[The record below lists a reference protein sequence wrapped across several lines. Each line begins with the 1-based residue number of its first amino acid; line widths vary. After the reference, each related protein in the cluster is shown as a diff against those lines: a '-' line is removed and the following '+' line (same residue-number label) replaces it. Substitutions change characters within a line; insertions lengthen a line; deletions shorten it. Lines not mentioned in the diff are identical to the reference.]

1 MRVKTTCSDM
11 PRRWGNRY
19 APRVLSRLLK
29 WLKRTPP
36 DVVWPAVIQPQAVV
50 EQQVERPPAEVVRL
64 SSVLKALK
72 QAKERLSEP
81 ELAALGVAL
90 AEALQS
96 APGRRLRGTSP
107 KDLLLPREGG
117 LRVLDSQQPSSAMAY
132 FTPEMVRGRPL
143 DVRSDVFNLGTLLWF
158 AATLQHPFEV
168 QGQSDF
174 DLLNAILQVTTPV
187 PLESLRD
194 DLSPALLAV
203 LRTALQ
209 RDPAERYQTL
219 HAVLEVLRPLA
230 GEYHPLVERAFSL
243 TGPTRPRR
251 VAMADDEMLD
261 AVGRGDETARLVYA
275 DVLEERGLV
284 QHARWLRLESKV
296 QVAAGEER
304 EALLKELAPL
314 REVVGAEFLAT
325 VGRPAIERC
334 ELVFG
339 FKCPLKW
346 TELERTA
353 KPLERYCK
361 VCDSTVYF
369 ADSPERLTDLSWR
382 GACVAVDVSVP
393 RSPDEEDQ
401 VGVAVMGRVAPR
413 RRRNA
418 FGD

>member
-1 MRVKTTCSDM
+1 MQRSRGT
-11 PRRWGNRY
+11 RY
-19 APRVLSRLLK
+19 AASVLSRLLK

-36 DVVWPAVIQPQAVV
+36 DVVWQPAVQLQPVV
-50 EQQVERPPAEVVRL
+50 AQVERTAAEVVRL
-64 SSVLKALK
+64 SNVLKALS
-72 QAKERLSEP
+72 QSKERFSEA

-90 AEALQS
+90 AEALQA
-96 APGRRLRGTSP
+96 APGQRLRGTSP

-117 LRVLDSQQPSSAMAY
+117 LRVLDSQQPSSAMGY
-132 FTPEMVRGRPL
+132 FTPEMVRGQPL
-143 DVRSDVFNLGTLLWF
+143 DVRSDVFNVATLLWF
-158 AATLQHPFEV
+158 AATFQHPFEV
-168 QGQSDF
+168 PGQSDF
-174 DLLNAILQVTTPV
+174 DVLNAILQVAVPV
-187 PLESLRD
+187 PLESLRA
-194 DLSPALLAV
+194 DLSPAFLAV
-203 LRTALQ
+203 LRTAHQ

-219 HAVLEVLRPLA
+219 NGLLEALRPLA
-230 GEYHPLVERAFSL
+230 GDYDPLVDRAFSV
-243 TGPTRPRR
+243 TQPTRPRS

-261 AVGRGDETARLVYA
+261 AIGRGDETARLVYA

-296 QVAAGEER
+296 QVATGQER
-304 EALLKELAPL
+304 EQLLKELVPL
-314 REVVGAEFLAT
+314 RDIVGAEFLAT

-339 FKCPLKW
+339 FRCPLKW

-393 RSPDEEDQ
+393 RSPDEEEL